1 MENNSFGIETVW
13 QWGAFEITNTVV
25 TTWLI
30 MLIIWLFCWRLSH
43 RLKRSPSMLQTMI
56 EGMVCTIDAA
66 IGEVS
71 PQHRQHIMPFIASLW
86 IFLAVANLIG
96 LIPGLHAPTSDLSTT
111 SALALLVFFSTHW
124 YGIRIQG
131 LKRYL
136 HHYLSPSP
144 ILLPFH
150 LISEVTRTIA
160 LAVRLFGNIMS
171 LEMAA
176 LLILLVAGFLAP
188 VPILMLHIVEALVQA
203 YIFGMLA
210 LIYVAG
216 GIQSLNNLPPEQR
229 NIDSQSAETRPAADS
244 QSDHPFIDKE

>member
-1 MENNSFGIETVW
+1 MTEGNLQIEPLIRLGPVGITD
-13 QWGAFEITNTVV
+13 TVV
-25 TTWLI
+25 TTWAIMALI
-30 MLIIWLFCWRLSH
+30 CLGAWLLSRRLH
-43 RLKRSPSMLQTMI
+43 EQPGPLQTAV
-56 EGMVCTIDAA
+56 EGLVGLIDDA
-66 IGEVS
+66 ITEVA
-71 PQHRQHIMPFIASLW
+71 PRQGRRIMPFIGALW
-86 IFLAVANLIG
+86 VFLVIANLSG
-96 LIPGLHAPTSDLSTT
+96 LIPGVHAPTRDLSATA
-111 SALALLVFFSTHW
+111 ALAFLVFLSTHW

-131 LKRYL
+131 WRRYL
-136 HHYLSPSP
+136 RHYLSPSP

-150 LISEVTRTIA
+150 LISEVTRTVA

-216 GIQSLNNLPPEQR
+216 AIQSQQLRQPDEGENH
-229 NIDSQSAETRPAADS
+229 A
-244 QSDHPFIDKE
+244 